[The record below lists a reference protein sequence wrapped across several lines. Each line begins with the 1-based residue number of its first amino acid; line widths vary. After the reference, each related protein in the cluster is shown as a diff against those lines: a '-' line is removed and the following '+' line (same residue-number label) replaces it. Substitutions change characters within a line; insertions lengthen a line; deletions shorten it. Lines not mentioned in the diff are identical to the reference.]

1 MNEIAVNPKKIL
13 VADDD
18 NNILFLISEI
28 LMRQNYEVSQAVN
41 GDQALKDV
49 VALHPDLVV
58 LDIMMPVIDGIEV
71 CRRIK
76 ASPETSDI
84 KVIMLTA
91 KTSGKDMEAGMAAG
105 ADHYMTKPFKIAE
118 LSGKIKELIGTNK

>member
-1 MNEIAVNPKKIL
+1 METQSGRVYKIL

-18 NNILFLISEI
+18 SNMLFMVSEI
-28 LMRQNYEVSQAVN
+28 LARQGYEVYQAVN
-41 GDQALKDV
+41 GDQALKD
-49 VALHPDLVV
+49 AGSLHPDLMV

-76 ASPETSDI
+76 ASPETRDI

-91 KTSGKDMEAGMAAG
+91 KTSGKDLEAGMAAG

-118 LSGKIKELIGTNK
+118 LSGKIKELIG

>member
-1 MNEIAVNPKKIL
+1 MNKIKKIL

-18 NNILFLISEI
+18 NNILFLVSEI
-28 LMRQNYEVSQAVN
+28 LVRQNYEVFQAVN
-41 GDQALKDV
+41 GDQALKD
-49 VALHPDLVV
+49 AKSLHPDLMV

-118 LSGKIKELIGTNK
+118 LSGMIKELLG

>member
-1 MNEIAVNPKKIL
+1 MDKIKKIL

-18 NNILFLISEI
+18 NNVLFLISEI
-28 LMRQNYEVSQAVN
+28 LIRQNYEVFQAVN
-41 GDQALKDV
+41 GDQALKD
-49 VALHPDLVV
+49 AKSLHPDLMV

-91 KTSGKDMEAGMAAG
+91 KTSGKDLEAGMAAG

-118 LSGKIKELIGTNK
+118 LSGKIRELIG

>member
-1 MNEIAVNPKKIL
+1 MDKMKKIL

-18 NNILFLISEI
+18 NNVLFLITE
-28 LMRQNYEVSQAVN
+28 LLTRQNYQVYQAVN
-41 GDQALKDV
+41 GDQALRE
-49 VALHPDLVV
+49 AGSLHPDLMV

-76 ASPETSDI
+76 AAPETRDI

-91 KTSGKDMEAGMAAG
+91 KTGGRDLEAGLAAG

-118 LSGKIKELIGTNK
+118 LSGKIKELLG

>member
-1 MNEIAVNPKKIL
+1 MDSRPENGYKIL

-18 NNILFLISEI
+18 SNMLFMVSEI
-28 LMRQNYEVSQAVN
+28 LARQGYDVFQAVN
-41 GDQALKDV
+41 GDQALKD
-49 VALHPDLVV
+49 ARSLLPDLMV

-76 ASPETSDI
+76 AAPETRDI

-91 KTSGKDMEAGMAAG
+91 KTGGRDLEAGLAAG

-118 LSGKIKELIGTNK
+118 LSGKIKELLG

>member
-1 MNEIAVNPKKIL
+1 MKNRTGKALRIL

-18 NNILFLISEI
+18 GNMLFMVSEI
-28 LMRQNYEVSQAVN
+28 LARQGYEVFQAIN
-41 GDQALKDV
+41 GDQALKD
-49 VALHPDLVV
+49 ARSLHPDLIV

-71 CRRIK
+71 CRKIK
-76 ASPETSDI
+76 ACPETRDI

-91 KTSGKDMEAGMAAG
+91 KTSGKDLEAGMAAG

-118 LSGKIKELIGTNK
+118 LSGKIKELIG

>member
-1 MNEIAVNPKKIL
+1 MDCRPESGHKIL

-18 NNILFLISEI
+18 SNMLFMVSEI
-28 LMRQNYEVSQAVN
+28 LARQGYEVFQAVN
-41 GDQALKDV
+41 GDQALKD
-49 VALHPDLVV
+49 ARSLLPDLMV

-71 CRRIK
+71 CRRVK
-76 ASPETSDI
+76 ADPETRDI

-91 KTSGKDMEAGMAAG
+91 KTSGRDLEAGLAAG

-118 LSGKIKELIGTNK
+118 LSGKIKELLG

>member
-1 MNEIAVNPKKIL
+1 MNKIKKIL

-18 NNILFLISEI
+18 NNILFLVSEI
-28 LMRQNYEVSQAVN
+28 LVRQNYEVFQAVN
-41 GDQALKDV
+41 GDQALKD
-49 VALHPDLVV
+49 AQSLHPDLMI

-118 LSGKIKELIGTNK
+118 LSGMIKELLG

>member
-1 MNEIAVNPKKIL
+1 MNNSKKIL

-18 NNILFLISEI
+18 RNVLFLVSEI
-28 LMRQNYEVSQAVN
+28 LTRQNYEIAQAVN
-41 GDQALKDV
+41 GDQAI
-49 VALHPDLVV
+49 AMARSLHPDLMI
-58 LDIMMPVIDGIEV
+58 LDIMMPLIDGVEV

-76 ASPETSDI
+76 ADQDTQDI

-91 KTSGKDMEAGMAAG
+91 KTGGRDIEAGIAAG

-118 LSGKIKELIGTNK
+118 LTEKIHQLIG

>member
-1 MNEIAVNPKKIL
+1 MENQSGRIHKIL

-18 NNILFLISEI
+18 SNMLFMVSEI
-28 LMRQNYEVSQAVN
+28 LARQGYEVYQAVN
-41 GDQALKDV
+41 GDQALKD
-49 VALHPDLVV
+49 ARSLLPDLMV

-76 ASPETSDI
+76 ASPETSGI

-91 KTSGKDMEAGMAAG
+91 KTGGKDLEAGMAAG

-118 LSGKIKELIGTNK
+118 LSEKIKELIG

>member
-1 MNEIAVNPKKIL
+1 MDSRPENGYKIL

-18 NNILFLISEI
+18 SNMLFMVSEI
-28 LMRQNYEVSQAVN
+28 LARQGYDVFQAVN
-41 GDQALKDV
+41 GDQALKD
-49 VALHPDLVV
+49 ARSLLPDLMV

-76 ASPETSDI
+76 AAPETRDI

-91 KTSGKDMEAGMAAG
+91 KTGGRDLEAGVAAG

-118 LSGKIKELIGTNK
+118 LSGKIKELLG

>member
-1 MNEIAVNPKKIL
+1 MDKIKKIL

-18 NNILFLISEI
+18 NNVLFLISEI

-41 GDQALKDV
+41 GDQALKEA
-49 VALHPDLVV
+49 VALHPDLMV

-105 ADHYMTKPFKIAE
+105 ADHYMTKPFRIAE
-118 LSGKIKELIGTNK
+118 LSGKIKELIG

>member
-1 MNEIAVNPKKIL
+1 MENKPARVHKIL

-18 NNILFLISEI
+18 SNMLFMVSEI
-28 LMRQNYEVSQAVN
+28 LARQGYEVFQAVN
-41 GDQALKDV
+41 GDQALKD
-49 VALHPDLVV
+49 ARSLHPDLMV

-71 CRRIK
+71 CRRVK
-76 ASPETSDI
+76 TAPETSDI

-91 KTSGKDMEAGMAAG
+91 KTSGKDLEAGMAAG

-118 LSGKIKELIGTNK
+118 LSGKIKELIG

>member
-1 MNEIAVNPKKIL
+1 MDKIKKIL

-18 NNILFLISEI
+18 NNVLFLISEI

-41 GDQALKDV
+41 GDQALKDA

-58 LDIMMPVIDGIEV
+58 LDIMMPIIDGIEV

-76 ASPETSDI
+76 ASSETSDI

-118 LSGKIKELIGTNK
+118 LSGKIRELIG

>member
-1 MNEIAVNPKKIL
+1 MDKIKKIL

-18 NNILFLISEI
+18 NNVLFLISE
-28 LMRQNYEVSQAVN
+28 LLTRQKYQVFQAVN
-41 GDQALKDV
+41 GDQAIRE
-49 VALHPDLVV
+49 ATSLHPDLMV
-58 LDIMMPVIDGIEV
+58 LDIMMPGIDGIEV

-76 ASPETSDI
+76 ASPDTSDI

-105 ADHYMTKPFKIAE
+105 ADYYLTKPFKIYE
-118 LSGKIKELIGTNK
+118 LTEKIKELIG

>member
-1 MNEIAVNPKKIL
+1 MENRTDKAKRIL

-18 NNILFLISEI
+18 GNMLFMVSEI
-28 LMRQNYEVSQAVN
+28 LARQGYEVFQAIN
-41 GDQALKDV
+41 GDQALKD
-49 VALHPDLVV
+49 ARSFHPDLMV

-71 CRRIK
+71 CRRVK
-76 ASPETSDI
+76 AAPETSDI

-91 KTSGKDMEAGMAAG
+91 KTSGRDLEAGLAAG

-118 LSGKIKELIGTNK
+118 LSGKIKELIG

>member
-1 MNEIAVNPKKIL
+1 MESKPGRVHKIL

-18 NNILFLISEI
+18 SNMLFMVSEI
-28 LMRQNYEVSQAVN
+28 LARQGYEVFQAVN
-41 GDQALKDV
+41 GDQALKD
-49 VALHPDLVV
+49 ARSLHPDLMV

-71 CRRIK
+71 CRRVK
-76 ASPETSDI
+76 ADPETRDI

-91 KTSGKDMEAGMAAG
+91 KTSGKDLEAGLAAG

-118 LSGKIKELIGTNK
+118 LSGKIKELIG